1 MRLGETR
8 FTLNDQERFAALSG
22 DRNPMHLDAL
32 AARRTQAGAPVVHGI
47 HGVLWALDLL
57 VKAGEPLPGALQ
69 VRFEAFLYLDV
80 EVQAILRRLDNRT
93 SVYLESRG
101 RRVTTISLLEADA
114 VPRTAV
120 AAARAEPIPDRPLD
134 LDFAEVSEGSGAL
147 RLQGT
152 LEDYAAAFPHLA
164 AAVGAARVQAI
175 AGLST
180 LVGMR
185 LPGLHSMFSKC
196 AIGLLDDVEAPGIL
210 RFAVQRARPPLR
222 QLTIAC
228 AGGGVAGTIE
238 AFVRHPPVPQPSLD
252 ELEQHASQLDLRGQ
266 RALVVGGSRG
276 LGELTAKLAALAGA
290 DVTVTYARGKEEA
303 LALCSQLT
311 ARGLS
316 CRARRLDVTRLAD
329 AELAPGEFTH
339 LYYYAT
345 PAIFSRTTDRYDAAR
360 FHAFSEYYCDAFEE
374 LCHRVQG
381 EGELKAFWPSST
393 AIDELPRGMIEYI
406 MAKLAGESLCREM
419 ERANSKLRI
428 LTMRLPRLPTDQTSS
443 VTPAAAGDPVPIVE
457 RMLGELA

>member
-8 FTLNDQERFAALSG
+8 FTLIDQERFAELSG
-22 DRNPMHLDAL
+22 DRNPMHLDPL

-47 HGVLWALDLL
+47 HGMLWALDLL
-57 VKAGEPLPGALQ
+57 AQAGKPFPRALQ
-69 VRFEAFLYLDV
+69 ARFEAFLYLNVD
-80 EVQAILRRLDNRT
+80 VQAILRQLDGRT
-93 SVYLESRG
+93 TIHLESRG

-120 AAARAEPIPDRPLD
+120 AAASAEPVPDRPLD
-134 LDFAEVSEGSGAL
+134 LDFAEISEARGAMRL
-147 RLQGT
+147 RGT
-152 LEDYAAAFPHLA
+152 PEDYAAAFPRLA
-164 AAVGAARVQAI
+164 AAVGATRVRAI
-175 AGLST
+175 ASLST

-196 AIGLLDDVEAPGIL
+196 AIRLSDDVEAPDIL
-210 RFAVQRARPPLR
+210 RFAVRRARPPLR

-228 AGGGVAGTIE
+228 AGGGLVGTIE
-238 AFVRHPPVPQPSLD
+238 AFVRHPPVLQPSLD
-252 ELEQHASQLDLRGQ
+252 KLEHMSQIDLRGQ

-303 LALCSQLT
+303 VALCSQLT

-316 CRARRLDVTRLAD
+316 CRARALDVTRLAD
-329 AELAPGEFTH
+329 AALAVGEFTH

-360 FHAFSEYYCDAFEE
+360 FHTFGQYYCDAFEE
-374 LCHRVQG
+374 LCRRVQG
-381 EGELKAFWPSST
+381 EGGLKAFWPSST
-393 AIDELPRGMIEYI
+393 AIDEVPRGMIEYI

-428 LTMRLPRLPTDQTSS
+428 LTVRFPRLPTDQTSS
-443 VTPAAAGDPVPIVE
+443 VTPVAAGDPVALVQ
-457 RMLGELA
+457 RVLSELA